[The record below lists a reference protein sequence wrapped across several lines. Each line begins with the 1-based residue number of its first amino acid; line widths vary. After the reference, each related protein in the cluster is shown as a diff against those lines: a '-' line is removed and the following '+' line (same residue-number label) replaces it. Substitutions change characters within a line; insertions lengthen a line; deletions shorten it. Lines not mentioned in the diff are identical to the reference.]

1 MAAPDTI
8 RIVSQP
14 EAEPVTLAE
23 AKAQLGIVETFDEF
37 DTLLQGMIAAGR
49 RYIEKRLGQ
58 TLVATEYRA
67 TWAEVPSDG
76 ILALPYPPYLS
87 GSAYGLTVTVDGT
100 EVDAEDLEVDQDAMP
115 STVEL
120 PAGLAGKVVATYWG
134 GVEDG
139 ADVEPQVRAALLMFV
154 EHQFKNRGV
163 LAEDSAV
170 ELPQGFEALLASASH
185 SGGW

>member
-1 MAAPDTI
+1 MTPDTL
-8 RIVSQP
+8 RIITQP

-37 DTLLQGMIAAGR
+37 DGLLQGMIAAGR

-67 TWAEVPSDG
+67 TWAEVPAGG
-76 ILALPYPPYLS
+76 ILRLPYPPYLS
-87 GSAYGLTVTVDGT
+87 GSAYGVTVTVDGA
-100 EVDAEDLEVDQDAMP
+100 EVEAEDLEVDEDAMP
-115 STVEL
+115 ATVEL

-139 ADVEPQVRAALLMFV
+139 ADVDPQVRAALLMFV
-154 EHQFKNRGV
+154 EHAFKNRGI

>member
-1 MAAPDTI
+1 MAAPDTL
-8 RIVSQP
+8 RIVTQP
-14 EAEPVTLAE
+14 AAEPVTLAQ
-23 AKAQLGIVETFDEF
+23 AKAQLGIVEAFGEF
-37 DTLLQGMIAAGR
+37 DTLLEGMIAAGR

-100 EVDAEDLEVDQDAMP
+100 EVDAEDLEVDEDAMP
-115 STVEL
+115 AAVEL

-185 SGGW
+185 SGGY

>member
-1 MAAPDTI
+1 MTPDTV
-8 RIVSQP
+8 RIITQP
-14 EAEPVTLAE
+14 AAEPITLAE

-37 DTLLQGMIAAGR
+37 DGLLSGMIAAGR

-67 TWAEVPSDG
+67 TWADPPTDG
-76 ILALPYPPYLS
+76 VLHLPYPPYLS
-87 GSAYGLTVTVDGT
+87 GSAYGLAVTAGGD
-100 EVDAEDLEVDQDAMP
+100 EVAAEDLEVDEDSMP
-115 STVEL
+115 AKVDL
-120 PAGLAGKVVATYWG
+120 PSGLSGKIVATYWG
-134 GVEDG
+134 GVADG
-139 ADVEPQVRAALLMFV
+139 ADVEPQLRAALLMYV
-154 EHQFKNRGV
+154 EHAFKNRGI